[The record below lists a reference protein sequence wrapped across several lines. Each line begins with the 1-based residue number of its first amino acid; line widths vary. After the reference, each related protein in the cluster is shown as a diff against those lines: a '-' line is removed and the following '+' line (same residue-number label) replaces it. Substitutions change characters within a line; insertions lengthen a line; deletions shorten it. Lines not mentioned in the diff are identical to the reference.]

1 MDYKIVDVATVF
13 KDGTILHQRMVDI
26 EKELDNFIHILN
38 VINKAAYKITNKTI
52 IEKIIID

>member
-1 MDYKIVDVATVF
+1 MDYKKVDIATVF
-13 KDGTILHQRMVDI
+13 KDGTILYQRMVDI
-26 EKELDNFIHILN
+26 EKELDNFIYILN